1 MFWIPSNCF
10 KNISFI
16 TVFITI
22 FYETFNKFR
31 YIFFS
36 IENNLQTIFETL
48 PIHTNSLHL
57 HTWDMMTVCSYH
69 LTCEFQSESTLYS
82 YLNIKE
88 LLARSRRKIWSLS
101 DYNWTRIHNPLVYRR
116 TLNWPVWLN
125 GWVFVYELSGCG
137 FETNWSHHGFYYKK

>member
-1 MFWIPSNCF
+1 MQIKQMFWIPSSCF

-88 LLARSRRKIWSLS
+88 LLARSRCEIWRLS
-101 DYNWTRIHNPLVYRR
+101 DCNWTRTHNQLICKR
-116 TLNWPVWLN
+116 TFNHLAKWLN
-125 GWVFVYELSGCG
+125 G
-137 FETNWSHHGFYYKK
+137 

>member
-88 LLARSRRKIWSLS
+88 LLARSRSEISSLS
-101 DYNWTRIHNPLVYRR
+101 DCNWTRTQNHLVGKPLSWHR
-116 TLNWPVWLN
+116 TDKYSEHSSIIWSFWPMVECS
-125 GWVFVYELSGCG
+125 F
-137 FETNWSHHGFYYKK
+137 TN